1 MPDDPFAS
9 STDTIKDPFASI
21 PGFYDKIYTD
31 DSPKPEPEIIEQPE
45 APFEEKFEPEP
56 EETAAHEIE
65 FLKLDELFTDID
77 RELVAPKKIAPQ

>member
-1 MPDDPFAS
+1 MPNDPFAS
-9 STDTIKDPFASI
+9 SPDTIQDPFASI

-65 FLKLDELFTDID
+65 FLELDELFDVFD
-77 RELVAPKKIAPQ
+77 Q